1 MSDIVILRENGKER
15 EISAEELDELK
26 KQQPK
31 VKLAEVDKGV
41 FVKLEKVV
49 G

>member
-1 MSDIVILRENGKER
+1 MSDIIILRENGKDR
-15 EISAEELDELK
+15 EISSDELDELK

-31 VKLAEVDKGV
+31 IALTEVDKGH
-41 FVKLEKVV
+41 FVKLEKLK